1 MYIYIHIFIH
11 YINHTL
17 HISHRFIENI
27 HISGLRSCVGW
38 ISVNLSYAGNGG
50 FGAVVPW
57 EKHGISM
64 GFLWKNGGKTM
75 ENPSL
80 KGDFYVISM
89 GFRDFYGISNF
100 LGLQWGSFMKISPG
114 LP

>member
-1 MYIYIHIFIH
+1 M
-11 YINHTL
+11 
-17 HISHRFIENI
+17 
-27 HISGLRSCVGW
+27 GW

-64 GFLWKNGGKTM
+64 EKRWENYGKSQF
-75 ENPSL
+75 E
-80 KGDFYVISM
+80 GDFYVISM
-89 GFRDFYGISNF
+89 GFRDFYGDFEFFGTSM
-100 LGLQWGSFMKISPG
+100 GSFMKISPG

>member
-64 GFLWKNGGKTM
+64 GKRWENYGECQFEGG
-75 ENPSL
+75 
-80 KGDFYVISM
+80 FSM
-89 GFRDFYGISNF
+89 
-100 LGLQWGSFMKISPG
+100 
-114 LP
+114 

>member
-1 MYIYIHIFIH
+1 
-11 YINHTL
+11 
-17 HISHRFIENI
+17 
-27 HISGLRSCVGW
+27 VGW

-64 GFLWKNGGKTM
+64 GFLWENGGKTM
-75 ENPSL
+75 ENLSL

-89 GFRDFYGISNF
+89 GISGFLCDFYGISIF
-100 LGLQWGSFMKISPG
+100 LGLQWD
-114 LP
+114 L